1 MIINTQAI
9 AFDQIKYS
17 DNTAIAHVFTKKH
30 GFQALM
36 VSSRRPKKG
45 IAKSIYFQPLF
56 LLELEYY
63 QHPKQSIQRLK
74 NVAFELPYTNIPF
87 EVHKRNISMFLA
99 GLLSQVLRAGSDSEP
114 IFEFLKS
121 SFLFFDHNQKGNVN
135 FHLLFLIKLSHFLGF
150 GPEENYKLLPFFDL
164 KEGRFMAKKTDHSNI
179 CPPETK
185 LFEHLLNTP
194 ISQLETLQL
203 SNGERAYLLEKILEF
218 YSLHQPAK
226 IKSEQLSVLK
236 ELYLTL

>member
-1 MIINTQAI
+1 
-9 AFDQIKYS
+9 
-17 DNTAIAHVFTKKH
+17 
-30 GFQALM
+30 
-36 VSSRRPKKG
+36 
-45 IAKSIYFQPLF
+45 
-56 LLELEYY
+56 
-63 QHPKQSIQRLK
+63 
-74 NVAFELPYTNIPF
+74 
-87 EVHKRNISMFLA
+87 
-99 GLLSQVLRAGSDSEP
+99 
-114 IFEFLKS
+114 
-121 SFLFFDHNQKGNVN
+121 
-135 FHLLFLIKLSHFLGF
+135 
-150 GPEENYKLLPFFDL
+150 
-164 KEGRFMAKKTDHSNI
+164 MAKKTDHSNI